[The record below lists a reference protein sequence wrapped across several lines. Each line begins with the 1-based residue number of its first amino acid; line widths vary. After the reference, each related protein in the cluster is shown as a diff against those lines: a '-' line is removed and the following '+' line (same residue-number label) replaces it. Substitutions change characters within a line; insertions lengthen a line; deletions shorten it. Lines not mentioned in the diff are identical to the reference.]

1 MGTISKA
8 LTFLGNINHRH
19 WHLLSPPGARHCSKH
34 QYVLKTAKSQTPL
47 KPSGGTGQIEAQ
59 RNVPAKFPGG

>member
-1 MGTISKA
+1 MAEEEAASA
-8 LTFLGNINHRH
+8 DQE
-19 WHLLSPPGARHCSKH
+19 A
-34 QYVLKTAKSQTPL
+34 TAKSQTPL